1 MINHNKWQILQL
13 FAGEGAGGSSGT
25 GGEGGTGTAA
35 TGDISVDAGQQR
47 LRELGV
53 PENKIRKNRA
63 NRTATA
69 PAYEGVTNTQKTE
82 QGTKPQAAAA
92 TTEPAQT
99 EQTPTRMSWEEITK
113 DPEYNAEL
121 QKIIKARVKDGNQNK
136 AILEILAP
144 ALKVLA
150 QEHGLDPENLDHEAL
165 VKAVTGEYDNK
176 ALEMGVSKE
185 TVIKLD
191 QQQRTLEQQKFQNHI
206 QRLEQEGEAMRS
218 VFPNFDL
225 QAELQNPIFARLTS
239 PNMGMSVEDA
249 YYAVHRREI
258 QAANDQ
264 VIAKRT
270 AQQISNAIQSG
281 SLRPDEA
288 GSGTQAPSVTTFDY
302 KNMTPAERK
311 ALKNRIYAAGA
322 RGEKIYPGR

>member
-13 FAGEGAGGSSGT
+13 FAGEGSGGSAGT
-25 GGEGGTGTAA
+25 GGEGGAGTAA
-35 TGDISVDAGQQR
+35 TGDTSVDAGQQR

-53 PENKIRKNRA
+53 PESKIRKHRA
-63 NRTATA
+63 NRTV
-69 PAYEGVTNTQKTE
+69 PARTQEGAAQTE
-82 QGTKPQAAAA
+82 QGTKTQAAAA

-136 AILEILAP
+136 AILEMLAP

-206 QRLEQEGEAMRS
+206 QRLEQEGEAMRA